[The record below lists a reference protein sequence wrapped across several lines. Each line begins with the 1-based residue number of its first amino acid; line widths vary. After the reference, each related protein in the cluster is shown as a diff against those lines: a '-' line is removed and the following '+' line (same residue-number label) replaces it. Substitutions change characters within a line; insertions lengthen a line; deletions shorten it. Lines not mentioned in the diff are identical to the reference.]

1 MRQSSSALAWPQLEH
16 APGRGSSSAMQPLVS
31 IHGRTVGTVQNHSL
45 EESELLAEREGAQR
59 HNYRFQSTK
68 DAVYAPHKRHP
79 ENLGRKQAYVGNS
92 ELRCLAAKEAEKML
106 VARWGSSSSTRTSE
120 EVMNPM
126 ALTHGISRHQKN
138 LNEERQQQ
146 EAGDA
151 EANPAYHCHGYSQA
165 YENRKREQHQARRK
179 LCAASAHHNLQ
190 RSGDISQ
197 ANDTLYSPDI
207 SVYQGFLV
215 AKDQMWISKY
225 GHTFHTGGQIAGSL
239 AVITDAAHILVD
251 LTSFLISLVSL
262 WLASKPPTKQLTFGW
277 HRAEILGA
285 LMSMIIIWM
294 VTGVLTYL
302 ASMRLLHPDYDIDAT
317 VMLITSA
324 CAMLANILL
333 SLVLHQTGH
342 GHSHGA
348 QARETVSAPPEKPA
362 LRNASLRAA
371 FVHAIGDLFQSISV
385 LISALIIFFKPEYKV
400 ADPICTFVFSIFV
413 LATTITILR
422 DILIVLMEGTA
433 KGITYDAIK
442 ARILAVEKVE
452 SVHNLHLWSL
462 TMNQTILSAHVAT
475 ADTEDSQK
483 ILKDIT
489 QALFEHYSFQS
500 ITIQIE
506 SGEDQKQDCVFCQE
520 PRD

>member
-1 MRQSSSALAWPQLEH
+1 
-16 APGRGSSSAMQPLVS
+16 
-31 IHGRTVGTVQNHSL
+31 
-45 EESELLAEREGAQR
+45 
-59 HNYRFQSTK
+59 
-68 DAVYAPHKRHP
+68 
-79 ENLGRKQAYVGNS
+79 
-92 ELRCLAAKEAEKML
+92 
-106 VARWGSSSSTRTSE
+106 
-120 EVMNPM
+120 
-126 ALTHGISRHQKN
+126 QKN

-146 EAGDA
+146 EAEDT

-165 YENRKREQHQARRK
+165 HENRKREQQQARRK
-179 LCAASAHHNLQ
+179 LCVASVICIFFMIAEIT
-190 RSGDISQ
+190 GDE
-197 ANDTLYSPDI
+197 
-207 SVYQGFLV
+207 VRE
-215 AKDQMWISKY
+215 
-225 GHTFHTGGQIAGSL
+225 GGQIAGSL

-251 LTSFLISLVSL
+251 LTSFLISLFSL

-285 LMSMIIIWM
+285 LMSIIIVWM

-302 ASMRLLHPDYDIDAT
+302 ASMRLLHPEYDIDAT

-324 CAMLANILL
+324 CAVLANILL
-333 SLVLHQTGH
+333 SLILHQTSH

-348 QARETVSAPPEKPA
+348 QARGRVLAPPEKAA
-362 LRNASLRAA
+362 LSNASLRAA
-371 FVHAIGDLFQSISV
+371 FVHTIGDLFQSISV
-385 LISALIIFFKPEYKV
+385 LISALIIFFKPEYKI

-422 DILIVLMEGTA
+422 DILIVLMEGTS
-433 KGITYDAIK
+433 KGFAYDAVK

-475 ADTEDSQK
+475 ADTADSQK

-489 QALFEHYSFQS
+489 RALFEHYSFHS

-506 SGEDQKQDCVFCQE
+506 SGEDQKRECVFCQE

>member
-1 MRQSSSALAWPQLEH
+1 MAAKKGLER
-16 APGRGSSSAMQPLVS
+16 ACLVS
-31 IHGRTVGTVQNHSL
+31 ERDTKKYSL
-45 EESELLAEREGAQR
+45 
-59 HNYRFQSTK
+59 
-68 DAVYAPHKRHP
+68 
-79 ENLGRKQAYVGNS
+79 
-92 ELRCLAAKEAEKML
+92 
-106 VARWGSSSSTRTSE
+106 
-120 EVMNPM
+120 
-126 ALTHGISRHQKN
+126 ALDRMSWHQKN

-146 EAGDA
+146 EAEVT

-165 YENRKREQHQARRK
+165 YENRKREQQQARRK
-179 LCAASAHHNLQ
+179 LCVASVICIFFMIAEITGEAMI
-190 RSGDISQ
+190 RC
-197 ANDTLYSPDI
+197 
-207 SVYQGFLV
+207 V
-215 AKDQMWISKY
+215 
-225 GHTFHTGGQIAGSL
+225 FHTGGQIAGSL

-251 LTSFLISLVSL
+251 LTSFLISLFSL

-285 LMSMIIIWM
+285 LMSMIIVWM

-324 CAMLANILL
+324 CAVLANILL
-333 SLVLHQTGH
+333 SLILHQTSH

-348 QARETVSAPPEKPA
+348 QAREHVSAPLEKPA
-362 LRNASLRAA
+362 LSNASLRAA

-385 LISALIIFFKPEYKV
+385 LISALIIFFKPEYKI

-413 LATTITILR
+413 LATTITISR
-422 DILIVLMEGTA
+422 DILIVLMEGTS
-433 KGITYDAIK
+433 KGFAYDAVK

-452 SVHNLHLWSL
+452 SVHSLHLWSL

-475 ADTEDSQK
+475 ADTADTQK
-483 ILKDIT
+483 ILRNIIH
-489 QALFEHYSFQS
+489 ALFEDYSFHS

-506 SGEDQKQDCVFCQE
+506 SGDDQKRDCFFCQE

>member
-1 MRQSSSALAWPQLEH
+1 MVGSASVA
-16 APGRGSSSAMQPLVS
+16 QP
-31 IHGRTVGTVQNHSL
+31 
-45 EESELLAEREGAQR
+45 SELD
-59 HNYRFQSTK
+59 S
-68 DAVYAPHKRHP
+68 
-79 ENLGRKQAYVGNS
+79 GR
-92 ELRCLAAKEAEKML
+92 M
-106 VARWGSSSSTRTSE
+106 RW
-120 EVMNPM
+120 
-126 ALTHGISRHQKN
+126 HQKN

-146 EAGDA
+146 EAEVT

-179 LCAASAHHNLQ
+179 LCVASVICIFFMIAE
-190 RSGDISQ
+190 I
-197 ANDTLYSPDI
+197 
-207 SVYQGFLV
+207 
-215 AKDQMWISKY
+215 
-225 GHTFHTGGQIAGSL
+225 TGEYIAGSL

-251 LTSFLISLVSL
+251 LTSFLISLFSL

-285 LMSMIIIWM
+285 LMSMVIVWM

-324 CAMLANILL
+324 CAVLANILL
-333 SLVLHQTGH
+333 SLILHQTGH
-342 GHSHGA
+342 GHSHEA
-348 QARETVSAPPEKPA
+348 QAREHVSAPPEKVA
-362 LRNASLRAA
+362 LSNASLRAA

-385 LISALIIFFKPEYKV
+385 LISALIIFFKPEYKI

-422 DILIVLMEGTA
+422 DILIVLMEGIS
-433 KGITYDAIK
+433 KGFAYDAVK

-452 SVHNLHLWSL
+452 SVHSLHLWSL

-475 ADTEDSQK
+475 ADAVDSQK
-483 ILKDIT
+483 ILRDIT
-489 QALFEHYSFQS
+489 QALFEHYSFHS

-506 SGEDQKQDCVFCQE
+506 SGEDQKRDCFFCQE

>member
-1 MRQSSSALAWPQLEH
+1 MVNHRSFVVPHGAVGSAPFCFSEIISPQQGDTGH
-16 APGRGSSSAMQPLVS
+16 Q
-31 IHGRTVGTVQNHSL
+31 
-45 EESELLAEREGAQR
+45 
-59 HNYRFQSTK
+59 TK
-68 DAVYAPHKRHP
+68 R
-79 ENLGRKQAYVGNS
+79 N
-92 ELRCLAAKEAEKML
+92 
-106 VARWGSSSSTRTSE
+106 
-120 EVMNPM
+120 
-126 ALTHGISRHQKN
+126 GIVPPPPSPRMSWHQKN

-165 YENRKREQHQARRK
+165 YENRKREQHQAQRK
-179 LCAASAHHNLQ
+179 LCAASV
-190 RSGDISQ
+190 IC
-197 ANDTLYSPDI
+197 I
-207 SVYQGFLV
+207 FFMV
-215 AKDQMWISKY
+215 AEITGEY
-225 GHTFHTGGQIAGSL
+225 GGQIAGSL

-285 LMSMIIIWM
+285 LMSMVIIWM

-333 SLVLHQTGH
+333 SLILHQTGH
-342 GHSHGA
+342 GHSHRA
-348 QARETVSAPPEKPA
+348 QTRETLVAPPEKPA

-385 LISALIIFFKPEYKV
+385 LISALIIFFKPEYKI

-433 KGITYDAIK
+433 KGLTYDEIK

-475 ADTEDSQK
+475 ADTDDSQK

-489 QALFEHYSFQS
+489 QALFEHYSFHS

>member
-1 MRQSSSALAWPQLEH
+1 MAAKKGLER
-16 APGRGSSSAMQPLVS
+16 ACLVS
-31 IHGRTVGTVQNHSL
+31 ERDTKKYSL
-45 EESELLAEREGAQR
+45 
-59 HNYRFQSTK
+59 
-68 DAVYAPHKRHP
+68 
-79 ENLGRKQAYVGNS
+79 
-92 ELRCLAAKEAEKML
+92 
-106 VARWGSSSSTRTSE
+106 
-120 EVMNPM
+120 
-126 ALTHGISRHQKN
+126 ALNRMSRHQKN
-138 LNEERQQQ
+138 LNELRQQQ
-146 EAGDA
+146 EVEDT
-151 EANPAYHCHGYSQA
+151 EANPAYHCHGYSEA
-165 YENRKREQHQARRK
+165 YEDRKREQHQARRK
-179 LCAASAHHNLQ
+179 LCVASVICIFFMTAE
-190 RSGDISQ
+190 I
-197 ANDTLYSPDI
+197 
-207 SVYQGFLV
+207 
-215 AKDQMWISKY
+215 
-225 GHTFHTGGQIAGSL
+225 TGGQIAGSL

-251 LTSFLISLVSL
+251 LTSFLISLFSL

-285 LMSMIIIWM
+285 LISMIIIWM

-324 CAMLANILL
+324 CAVLANILL
-333 SLVLHQTGH
+333 SLILHQTGH

-348 QARETVSAPPEKPA
+348 QAREHVMAPLEKAA
-362 LRNASLRAA
+362 LSNASLRAA

-385 LISALIIFFKPEYKV
+385 LISALIIFFKEDTLVCLHFFVCSPFIPCAEAPSLATEPEYKI

-422 DILIVLMEGTA
+422 DILIVLMEGTS
-433 KGITYDAIK
+433 KGFAYDAVK

-475 ADTEDSQK
+475 ANTADSQK
-483 ILKDIT
+483 ILRDVT
-489 QALFEHYSFQS
+489 QALFEHYSFHS
-500 ITIQIE
+500 ITIQME

>member
-1 MRQSSSALAWPQLEH
+1 MAAKKGLER
-16 APGRGSSSAMQPLVS
+16 ACLVS
-31 IHGRTVGTVQNHSL
+31 ERDTKKYSL
-45 EESELLAEREGAQR
+45 
-59 HNYRFQSTK
+59 
-68 DAVYAPHKRHP
+68 
-79 ENLGRKQAYVGNS
+79 
-92 ELRCLAAKEAEKML
+92 
-106 VARWGSSSSTRTSE
+106 
-120 EVMNPM
+120 
-126 ALTHGISRHQKN
+126 ALDRMSWHQKN

-165 YENRKREQHQARRK
+165 YENRKREQHQAQRK
-179 LCAASAHHNLQ
+179 LCAASV
-190 RSGDISQ
+190 IC
-197 ANDTLYSPDI
+197 I
-207 SVYQGFLV
+207 FFMV
-215 AKDQMWISKY
+215 AEITGEY
-225 GHTFHTGGQIAGSL
+225 GGQIAGSL

-285 LMSMIIIWM
+285 LMSMVIIWM

-333 SLVLHQTGH
+333 SLILHQTGH
-342 GHSHGA
+342 GHSHRA
-348 QARETVSAPPEKPA
+348 QTRETLVAPPEKPA

-385 LISALIIFFKPEYKV
+385 LISALIIFFKPEYKI
-400 ADPICTFVFSIFV
+400 ADPICTFVFSILV

-433 KGITYDAIK
+433 KGLTYDEIK

-475 ADTEDSQK
+475 ADTDDSQK

-489 QALFEHYSFQS
+489 QALFEHYSFHS